1 MMKFESIGW
10 YRIVGTPSA
19 VTVRAPD
26 DIKISELVG
35 QVVNVDGYEVQV
47 RGVECYALNMIRQG
61 DEIALV
67 LAR

>member
-10 YRIVGTPSA
+10 YKVVGTPSA

-26 DIKISELVG
+26 DIKIAELVG
-35 QVVNVDGYEVQV
+35 QVVNIDGNEVQV
-47 RGVECYALNMIRQG
+47 RAVECYAVNMIRQG